1 MVGVEAKVVESGRE
15 RERGSKLIMHTF
27 LATRAM
33 VVPREGGS
41 KMQFVPAIL
50 HLTVQLS
57 KLVNFSCVDDFLETF
72 DL

>member
-1 MVGVEAKVVESGRE
+1 MVVVEAKVVESGRE

-27 LATRAM
+27 FWPPGAWLGYL

-57 KLVNFSCVDDFLETF
+57 KLVNFM
-72 DL
+72 